1 MSTPMSPEVRHYE
14 ATHADLADR
23 AHGRKRLTRKARGVL
38 LTLLAG
44 LACWI
49 GAAYALAIAMGGLG

>member
-1 MSTPMSPEVRHYE
+1 MSTPMSPEARHYE
-14 ATHADLADR
+14 ATHADHA
-23 AHGRKRLTRKARGVL
+23 ARKRLTRKARGVL

-49 GAAYALAIAMGGLG
+49 GAAYALAIAMGALG

>member
-1 MSTPMSPEVRHYE
+1 MSTPMSPEARHYK
-14 ATHADLADR
+14 ATHADHADS
-23 AHGRKRLTRKARGVL
+23 RKRLTRKARGVL

>member
-1 MSTPMSPEVRHYE
+1 MSPEVRHYE
-14 ATHADLADR
+14 ATHADHADS
-23 AHGRKRLTRKARGVL
+23 RKRLTRKARGVL